1 MNAKPTFTG
10 WLFLFT
16 DTLTDTL
23 FCFRFLI
30 RVFQNAIF
38 VIEIRINA
46 IFAHFSVIDSRF
58 SCWFEPNRGSQKK
71 AHRITGALFLL
82 QSANDPVR
90 SQPQEP
96 AGCNKAK
103 PIEQAKRRGAAVHC
117 AGAER
122 AQWAMQ
128 RGGGGAG
135 NRAMCCGQK
144 PAVQRD
150 NFRARNGRWFE
161 PGRGSRV
168 GQGCALFKT
177 SGSGRNV
184 SHTAPPALLFPTKS
198 CGAGFR
204 GGPSFAHRVTG
215 ALFLF
220 IGHKQCCTSALAKA
234 AQAANIVT
242 LQQVCDKVKRRRF
255 AKRRR
260 PPWNPRSKPNTSWP
274 MP

>member
-1 MNAKPTFTG
+1 MR
-10 WLFLFT
+10 FLFCKAQT
-16 DTLTDTL
+16 TLCVHSRKNRRGAIKQNRLNKQNGAGRL
-23 FCFRFLI
+23 FT
-30 RVFQNAIF
+30 AP
-38 VIEIRINA
+38 
-46 IFAHFSVIDSRF
+46 
-58 SCWFEPNRGSQKK
+58 EPSAPSGRWGSQKK

-184 SHTAPPALLFPTKS
+184 SHTAPPALLFPAKS
-198 CGAGFR
+198 CGAAFR
-204 GGPSFAHRVTG
+204 GGPFYCASDNRCAF
-215 ALFLF
+215 
-220 IGHKQCCTSALAKA
+220 S
-234 AQAANIVT
+234 
-242 LQQVCDKVKRRRF
+242 F
-255 AKRRR
+255 AKRKR
-260 PPWNPRSKPNTSWP
+260 PCAFTAARTGGV
-274 MP
+274 

>member
-1 MNAKPTFTG
+1 MRFFFCKATT
-10 WLFLFT
+10 
-16 DTLTDTL
+16 TL
-23 FCFRFLI
+23 C
-30 RVFQNAIF
+30 VN
-38 VIEIRINA
+38 
-46 IFAHFSVIDSRF
+46 SRK
-58 SCWFEPNRGSQKK
+58 N
-71 AHRITGALFLL
+71 
-82 QSANDPVR
+82 
-90 SQPQEP
+90 
-96 AGCNKAK
+96 
-103 PIEQAKRRGAAVHC
+103 RRGAIKQN
-117 AGAER
+117 R
-122 AQWAMQ
+122 LNKQN
-128 RGGGGAG
+128 GAG
-135 NRAMCCGQK
+135 RLFTAPEPSVPSGRCSEAEAGPETERCAAGRW
-144 PAVQRD
+144 PVVHRD

-204 GGPSFAHRVTG
+204 GGPSSAHRAAG

-220 IGHKQCCTSALAKA
+220 IGHKQSCASALAKA

>member
-1 MNAKPTFTG
+1 MR
-10 WLFLFT
+10 L
-16 DTLTDTL
+16 LT
-23 FCFRFLI
+23 
-30 RVFQNAIF
+30 A
-38 VIEIRINA
+38 
-46 IFAHFSVIDSRF
+46 
-58 SCWFEPNRGSQKK
+58 GS
-71 AHRITGALFLL
+71 L
-82 QSANDPVR
+82 V
-90 SQPQEP
+90 
-96 AGCNKAK
+96 
-103 PIEQAKRRGAAVHC
+103 
-117 AGAER
+117 R
-122 AQWAMQ
+122 AQQGEPEKSASDNRCAFSFVKRQ
-128 RGGGGAG
+128 RPCAFTAARTSG
-135 NRAMCCGQK
+135 
-144 PAVQRD
+144 VQQSKTGRTD
-150 NFRARNGRWFE
+150 KTARNGRWFE

-204 GGPSFAHRVTG
+204 GGPSSAHRVTG

>member
-1 MNAKPTFTG
+1 MR
-10 WLFLFT
+10 L
-16 DTLTDTL
+16 LT
-23 FCFRFLI
+23 
-30 RVFQNAIF
+30 A
-38 VIEIRINA
+38 
-46 IFAHFSVIDSRF
+46 
-58 SCWFEPNRGSQKK
+58 GS
-71 AHRITGALFLL
+71 L
-82 QSANDPVR
+82 V
-90 SQPQEP
+90 
-96 AGCNKAK
+96 
-103 PIEQAKRRGAAVHC
+103 
-117 AGAER
+117 R
-122 AQWAMQ
+122 AQQGEPEKSASDNRCAFSFVKRQ
-128 RGGGGAG
+128 RLCALIAARTSGVQQSKNGCTNKTARGGCSLRRSRSEPGGRCSEAEAG
-135 NRAMCCGQK
+135 PETERC
-144 PAVQRD
+144 AVGRWPVVQHD

-161 PGRGSRV
+161 PGRGSRI

-177 SGSGRNV
+177 FGSGRNV

-204 GGPSFAHRVTG
+204 GGPSSAHRATG

-220 IGHKQCCTSALAKA
+220 IGHKQSCTSALAKA